1 MREVVINLYYL
12 MSWFGLNQLFRLIF
26 SDAEVAKPS
35 SLSKAKFVHY
45 INYGLALYFTEK
57 LIKVINVFPNFS
69 LSFHETLN
77 GKLLGASARL
87 S

>member
-45 INYGLALYFTEK
+45 INYGLAPCFTKK
-57 LIKVINVFPNFS
+57 LIKVVNVFPNFS
-69 LSFHETLN
+69 LSFGETLN
-77 GKLLGASARL
+77 GKLLVASARL

>member
-1 MREVVINLYYL
+1 

-45 INYGLALYFTEK
+45 INYGLAPCFTKK
-57 LIKVINVFPNFS
+57 LIKVVNVFPNFS
-69 LSFHETLN
+69 LSFGETLN
-77 GKLLGASARL
+77 GKLVASARL